1 MYSKKTLYE
10 NIIMTQ
16 QYLKTFEFSAVF
28 KWSEDI
34 THFSGM
40 KWVKKKDSKYNK
52 RPTCI
57 F

>member
-52 RPTCI
+52 RPTCV